1 MAYGSRFKGLLLCR
15 THHVELGPDGRGDR
29 TYVLTLRDMV
39 THIMYIVDYYL
50 MLVRCGE
57 CGEYKPWIFP
67 PFCRNPNL

>member
-1 MAYGSRFKGLLLCR
+1 MGRASKDCCC
-15 THHVELGPDGRGDR
+15 VGPTTLNSGPMGGGYR
-29 TYVLTLRDMV
+29 TYVLPLRDMV